1 VYSKYSSLFFDLW
14 WSHTKEFSLSLSPL
28 CFYSSFLRPVSIRYT
43 RVLSLSL
50 FFFLSTPDSHIEA
63 LERAQKRLEKEREV
77 SFDNPLL
84 RERMRNI
91 FVATKNA
98 HVFASSS
105 SFGFGCTNL
114 FQKSKER
121 KKTPPQRRRRRRER
135 ERETRER
142 ERQRRRRRRRRCSA
156 SLCLL
161 LLRVFARRR
170 VRFARRI
177 AERMTMDDGTIIIV
191 KVFGVDDVTQQH
203 KRR

>member
-1 VYSKYSSLFFDLW
+1 MVVT
-14 WSHTKEFSLSLSPL
+14 HE
-28 CFYSSFLRPVSIRYT
+28 

-50 FFFLSTPDSHIEA
+50 SSLFLLFFFETSIHTLHTSTLSLSFFFLSTPDSHIEV

-142 ERQRRRRRRRRCSA
+142 ERQRRRRRRRRRCSA

>member
-1 VYSKYSSLFFDLW
+1 MVVTHERVL
-14 WSHTKEFSLSLSPL
+14 SLSLSSL
-28 CFYSSFLRPVSIRYT
+28 FLLFFFETSIHT
-43 RVLSLSL
+43 LHTSTLSLSL
-50 FFFLSTPDSHIEA
+50 FFFLSTPDSQIEA

-135 ERETRER
+135 EREKRER
-142 ERQRRRRRRRRCSA
+142 ERGKEEEEEEEEDVLRLFVFFFSEFLRGVVFVSRVESQR
-156 SLCLL
+156 
-161 LLRVFARRR
+161 
-170 VRFARRI
+170 
-177 AERMTMDDGTIIIV
+177 G
-191 KVFGVDDVTQQH
+191 
-203 KRR
+203 

>member
-1 VYSKYSSLFFDLW
+1 MVVTHERVL
-14 WSHTKEFSLSLSPL
+14 SLSLSSL
-28 CFYSSFLRPVSIRYT
+28 FLLFFFETSIHT
-43 RVLSLSL
+43 LHTSTLSL
-50 FFFLSTPDSHIEA
+50 FFFLSTPDSHIEV

-135 ERETRER
+135 EREKRER
-142 ERQRRRRRRRRCSA
+142 ERGKEEEEEEEDVLRLFVFFFSEFLRGVVFVSRVESQR
-156 SLCLL
+156 
-161 LLRVFARRR
+161 
-170 VRFARRI
+170 
-177 AERMTMDDGTIIIV
+177 G
-191 KVFGVDDVTQQH
+191 
-203 KRR
+203 